1 MIQLL
6 GKAGSQAFYVLL
18 LQAIIVD
25 RQQLEVP
32 LSVFSAESVLD
43 SVTVITRLSTAA
55 YVALSAAFKAGMT
68 EYPPVPPNG
77 ILDTCFNF
85 TDKINVTMPRVALVF
100 DEGAVVELDADGVMD
115 SSYLAFAV
123 SDHNNTIGNVQ
134 QQGFEV
140 LHDIVQGV
148 VGFRAGAC

>member
-85 TDKINVTMPRVALVF
+85 TDKAGHSGMF
-100 DEGAVVELDADGVMD
+100 DEGAMVELDADGVMD
-115 SSYLAFAV
+115 SGYLAFAV

>member
-55 YVALSAAFKAGMT
+55 YVALFAAFKAGMT

-85 TDKINVTMPRVALVF
+85 TDKAGHSGSN
-100 DEGAVVELDADGVMD
+100 LDSYARDPPDKGGGFFKSVDRGKGSMSDDSAEQPLGNSGEDG
-115 SSYLAFAV
+115 
-123 SDHNNTIGNVQ
+123 IGST
-134 QQGFEV
+134 GY
-140 LHDIVQGV
+140 
-148 VGFRAGAC
+148 C